1 MGAASIRV
9 GCMLLIFPLGIG
21 LAQAHTP
28 VEFLEVVEVVPAQLI
43 EHDVEL
49 KTQLDNERVISNL
62 EGPVFYSQAVGAMNR
77 DRKKPVAY
85 LNWFKIS
92 NRRQE
97 PTRNIETLDLIRGG
111 ANKTLKIGSAE
122 FLLSPAQRITS
133 GAPEAIPEGLDLY
146 KAYRVLDSE
155 AVGLELT
162 LTDAN
167 GDADVT
173 VGKPLF
179 VCLPTSQ
186 WHHEESILPSH
197 PKDCLVVY
205 EVSGTIPKSSYSTI
219 DQFGLNELSSGDRRL
234 LCTRAAFL
242 RMKSE

>member
-1 MGAASIRV
+1 MNALSIRV
-9 GCMLLIFPLGIG
+9 GFLFLVLAFGIDH
-21 LAQAHTP
+21 AAAHTP
-28 VEFLEVVEVVPAQLI
+28 VEFLEVVEVVPVQLI

-49 KTQLDNERVISNL
+49 KTQLDEGRVASNL
-62 EGPVFYSQAVGAMNR
+62 QGPVFYSQAVGAM
-77 DRKKPVAY
+77 DRGRKEPIAY
-85 LNWFKIS
+85 LNWFEII

-97 PTRNIETLDLIRGG
+97 PTRSIDTLDLVRGG
-111 ANKTLKIGSAE
+111 SNKTLKIGSAE

-133 GAPEAIPEGLDLY
+133 GAPESIPEGLDLY
-146 KAYRVLDSE
+146 KAYRVLDPES
-155 AVGLELT
+155 VGFELT
-162 LTDAN
+162 LTDAD
-167 GDADVT
+167 GDADVK

-205 EVSGTIPKSSYSTI
+205 EISGNVPKNSYSTI
-219 DQFGLNELSSGDRRL
+219 DQFGLNELASGKRRW

-242 RMKSE
+242 RVKSK